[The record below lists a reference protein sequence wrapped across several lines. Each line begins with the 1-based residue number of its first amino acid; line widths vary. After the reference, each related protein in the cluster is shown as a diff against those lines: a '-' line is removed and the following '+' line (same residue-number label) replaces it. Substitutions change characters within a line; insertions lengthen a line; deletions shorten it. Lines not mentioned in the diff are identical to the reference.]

1 MSDIDKKALKKRLE
15 SETPLLKNDGW
26 EDKEID
32 LLKKHFT
39 NRIYIEIQRHNENNE
54 KNFENHLLN
63 VSKSTQI
70 PLIATQEVFYLDKDM
85 YEAHDALT
93 CIGKK
98 NFVGGC
104 RSTS

>member
-39 NRIYIEIQRHNENNE
+39 FFYTSPLNINYYI
-54 KNFENHLLN
+54 NFRRKLCL
-63 VSKSTQI
+63 SLI
-70 PLIATQEVFYLDKDM
+70 PSFHFIIFIIIIT
-85 YEAHDALT
+85 H
-93 CIGKK
+93 
-98 NFVGGC
+98 
-104 RSTS
+104 R